1 MIKLLDFPLN
11 RRRLEFRISYFIIGV
26 VRKMSYIHSTHLI
39 YLVCHQDQLSF
50 ESLHWWFRLR
60 DALPPPWVISPR
72 ETVPVRLHYLQL
84 IIRYAAYALVLFC
97 LRHPFPLSRISIL
110 SFSYSLLFNFW
121 VAINSDLWYG
131 VSWIGASIESVLLL
145 LRIAILPLPTF
156 LVAVAV
162 RRRVLIDMSRCFAYC
177 NLHYCN

>member
-1 MIKLLDFPLN
+1 
-11 RRRLEFRISYFIIGV
+11 
-26 VRKMSYIHSTHLI
+26 MSYIHSTHLI

-50 ESLHWWFRLR
+50 ESLHWWFGLR

-72 ETVPVRLHYLQL
+72 ETVPVRQSPWDF
-84 IIRYAAYALVLFC
+84 IIYSWLSGMLRMLLCFSACVIPFRYHESLFC
-97 LRHPFPLSRISIL
+97 RFLIL
-110 SFSYSLLFNFW
+110 WFNFW
-121 VAINSDLWYG
+121 VAINSDLSYG

-156 LVAVAV
+156 RFIMFWFVVTYIKSLVAVAV